1 MNDLYKE
8 EIYNE
13 LRMLGGEENVEFY
26 KQGEISFGVLKDAL
40 LCGYTINELQDTYNK
55 YIKSSLIDCV
65 TFNELIL
72 TANMVKKYG
81 GR

>member
-1 MNDLYKE
+1 MNCLYKQ

-13 LRMLGGEENVEFY
+13 LRMLGGEETVEFY

-72 TANMVKKYG
+72 TANMVKKCG

>member
-13 LRMLGGEENVEFY
+13 LRMLGMEETVEFY

-40 LCGYTINELQDTYNK
+40 LCGYTIGDLKDTYNK
-55 YIKSSLIDCV
+55 YKQSSLTGCV

-72 TANMVKKYG
+72 TANMVKKCG

>member
-72 TANMVKKYG
+72 TANMVKQCG